1 MLDTVVDAPESDPM
15 PTLTFSSPSP
25 VRVAVP
31 DTTSIAT
38 PVSKNET
45 SLAVSKC
52 VDKIPVAVSAK
63 EPVSTVK
70 SPWLTTD

>member
-1 MLDTVVDAPESDPM
+1 MLDTVVDAPESDPI

-25 VRVAVP
+25 VMVAVP

-38 PVSKNET
+38 PVSKNDT
-45 SLAVSKC
+45 SLTESEC
-52 VDKIPVAVSAK
+52 VDNIPVAVSEK
-63 EPVSTVK
+63 EPVSMVK